1 MKTWFNLIRSH
12 SEQTSNLGL
21 LRLIAPLLTGVNS
34 DELIESETIFDQL
47 LSVILKSDYTDNFQ
61 VNLFLQKK
69 SFRFFFL
76 SYQFNMNFYV
86 FVDFSLKNVSIN

>member
-21 LRLIAPLLTGVNS
+21 LRLIAPLLTGVNC
-34 DELIESETIFDQL
+34 DELIESEIIFDQL

-61 VNLFLQKK
+61 VNILNHFDCLI
-69 SFRFFFL
+69 FFF
-76 SYQFNMNFYV
+76 F
-86 FVDFSLKNVSIN
+86 